1 MMEETIGQF
10 QGMGEGDMQRM
21 MKKMGGEGGG
31 GLGDMM
37 GGGKGP
43 F

>member
-1 MMEETIGQF
+1 MEETIGQF

-31 GLGDMM
+31 LGDMM